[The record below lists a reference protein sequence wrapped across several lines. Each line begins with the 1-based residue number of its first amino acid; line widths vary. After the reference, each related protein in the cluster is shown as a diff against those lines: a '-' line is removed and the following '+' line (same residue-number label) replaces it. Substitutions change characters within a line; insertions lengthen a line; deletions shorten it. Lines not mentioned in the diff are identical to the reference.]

1 MCGAVASCCAAPAA
15 GLLRQAA
22 VFPTSEGGN
31 GVPVQLARSALLG
44 VIATA
49 EAAGNEWAQD
59 QLSTGSVMGA
69 AIANLEA
76 HADDTIPPCVSIDT
90 LLWQFLPHAFPDLL
104 PMNEA

>member
-1 MCGAVASCCAAPAA
+1 MGAGSVV
-15 GLLRQAA
+15 R
-22 VFPTSEGGN
+22 
-31 GVPVQLARSALLG
+31 
-44 VIATA
+44 
-49 EAAGNEWAQD
+49 
-59 QLSTGSVMGA
+59 SVMGA

>member
-1 MCGAVASCCAAPAA
+1 VLCRTRC

-31 GVPVQLARSALLG
+31 GVPVQLARSALLE
-44 VIATA
+44 VVATA

-59 QLSTGSVMGA
+59 QLSAGSVMGA

-90 LLWQFLPHAFPDLL
+90 LLWQFVPHAFPDLL